1 MHKKR
6 APPICLQFHK
16 YQIQLATCHKNQEQ
30 AWQQNPNYK
39 PKMKLSTL
47 TAGTNIYIF
56 QAIHNTDAGIPSAIT
71 TALTASTTYI
81 KNKGIKG
88 IAKDIDSMVSLA
100 KNAKTIKE
108 LTSEISNEF
117 DLELPLHKGK
127 VN

>member
-1 MHKKR
+1 
-6 APPICLQFHK
+6 
-16 YQIQLATCHKNQEQ
+16 
-30 AWQQNPNYK
+30 
-39 PKMKLSTL
+39 MKLSTL